1 MKTYFLDTADG
12 VKHELPV
19 ILHANGSVSDF
30 RPEDDRLLVPTLV
43 RAVGGDYVGFPLRPW
58 KNIQMIVRDG
68 PGEGEYNYRASL
80 MAQRR
85 IQGDVVILATIE
97 TQNENANEQHQSES

>member
-1 MKTYFLDTADG
+1 MTTYFLDTADG

-30 RPEDDRLLVPTLV
+30 RPEDDRLLVPALV
-43 RAVGGDYVGFPLRPW
+43 RALGGDYEDFPLSPW
-58 KNIQMIVRDG
+58 KNIHMIVRDG
-68 PGEGEYNYRASL
+68 PGGEYNYRASL

-85 IQGDVVILATIE
+85 IQGDVVILQTKE
-97 TQNENANEQHQSES
+97 HTQNENANEHQSES

>member
-30 RPEDDRLLVPTLV
+30 RPEDDTSLVRDLV
-43 RAVGGDYVGFPLRPW
+43 RALGGDYVGFPLRPW

-68 PGEGEYNYRASL
+68 PGGEYNYRA
-80 MAQRR
+80 
-85 IQGDVVILATIE
+85 
-97 TQNENANEQHQSES
+97 